1 MGHSILII
9 DDSAV
14 VRQQILTTLRKAALF
29 ETHHEAAD
37 GIEGFKAA
45 LNQSFDVI
53 VCDLEM
59 PGMDGFKF
67 LAMRNSR
74 EELRDVPVIML
85 TGREDLETKIRGLD
99 QGASD
104 YVTKPFDPAELVA
117 RVRVQLKIKTLQDAL
132 KKSNQLLLQL
142 SNTDPLTG
150 LHNRRYLMDT
160 LAREVERSCRT
171 DIPLSLVMI
180 DIDHFKRVND
190 TYGHQVG
197 DAVLVAVAAL
207 LQGQLRPYD
216 TAARFGGEEFVQVL
230 PSTELAAAGA
240 VAERLRKLTANLSF
254 AKEGAADLELTIS
267 AGVAIVSPGSI
278 VNADDLIRQADTALY
293 RAKQDGRNRVVLAS
307 P

>member
-29 ETHHEAAD
+29 ETHHEAGD

-150 LHNRRYLMDT
+150 LHNRRYLMET
-160 LAREVERSCRT
+160 LATEVERSCRT

-197 DAVLVAVAAL
+197 DAVLVAIAAL

-216 TAARFGGEEFVQVL
+216 TAARFGGEEFVLVL
-230 PSTELAAAGA
+230 PSTELMAAGA

-267 AGVAIVSPGSI
+267 AGVAVVSPGSI

-293 RAKQDGRNRVVLAS
+293 RGKQDGRNRVVLAS

>member
-1 MGHSILII
+1 
-9 DDSAV
+9 
-14 VRQQILTTLRKAALF
+14 LRKAALF

-216 TAARFGGEEFVQVL
+216 TAARFGGEEFVLVL

-254 AKEGAADLELTIS
+254 AKEGAADLGLTIS

-293 RAKQDGRNRVVLAS
+293 RAKQDGRNRVALAS

>member
-216 TAARFGGEEFVQVL
+216 TAARFGGEEFVLVL

-254 AKEGAADLELTIS
+254 AKEGAADLGLTIS

>member
-267 AGVAIVSPGSI
+267 AGVALVSPGSI

>member
-14 VRQQILTTLRKAALF
+14 VRQQILTTLRKAAMF

-142 SNTDPLTG
+142 SNTDPLTS

-216 TAARFGGEEFVQVL
+216 TAARFGGEEFVLVL

-254 AKEGAADLELTIS
+254 AKEGAADLGLTIS

>member
-9 DDSAV
+9 DDSAL
-14 VRQQILTTLRKAALF
+14 VRQQILTTLRKTTLF
-29 ETHHEAAD
+29 ETYHEAAD
-37 GIEGFKAA
+37 GMEGFKAA
-45 LNQSFDVI
+45 LNQAFDVI

-67 LAMRNSR
+67 LAMRNAR
-74 EELRDVPVIML
+74 GELKDVPVIML

-104 YVTKPFDPAELVA
+104 YVTKPFDPAELMA

-142 SNTDPLTG
+142 SNTDPLTS

-160 LAREVERSCRT
+160 LDREVERSCRT
-171 DIPLSLVMI
+171 DIHLSLVMV

-216 TAARFGGEEFVQVL
+216 TAARFGGEEFVLVL

-254 AKEGAADLELTIS
+254 AREGAPDLVLTIS
-267 AGVAIVSPGSI
+267 AGVAVVSPGSS
-278 VNADDLIRQADTALY
+278 VHADDLIRQADTALY

>member
-14 VRQQILTTLRKAALF
+14 VRQQILATLRTAALF
-29 ETHHEAAD
+29 ETHLEAAD

-67 LAMRNSR
+67 LAMRNAR
-74 EELRDVPVIML
+74 EDLRDVPVIML

-117 RVRVQLKIKTLQDAL
+117 RVRVQLKLKTLQDEL

-142 SNTDPLTG
+142 SNTDPLTS
-150 LHNRRYLMDT
+150 LHNRRFLMDT
-160 LAREVERSCRT
+160 LAKEVERSCRT
-171 DIPLSLVMI
+171 EIPLALVMI

-216 TAARFGGEEFVQVL
+216 TAARFGGEEFVLVL
-230 PSTELAAAGA
+230 PSTELMAAGA

-254 AKEGAADLELTIS
+254 AKEGATDLVLTIS
-267 AGVAIVSPGSI
+267 AGVAVVSPGSI